1 MKRSVLSF
9 LILIAGVLVLGFSG
23 CTKEEEVD
31 LTDWTIPRFE
41 KEVAET
47 EEAVKPEEEAEK
59 AIIESRP
66 LTYVV
71 KKGDSISAIAKRHG
85 VSPQRLSE
93 ANDLE
98 LEGSKSI
105 IYPGQK
111 LIIPDVNKTIYYY
124 EK

>member
-1 MKRSVLSF
+1 MKKSVSSF

-31 LTDWTIPRFE
+31 LTDWSAPGLE

-47 EEAVKPEEEAEK
+47 EEAVKPEEEAEQV
-59 AIIESRP
+59 IIKP
-66 LTYVV
+66 QTLTYVV
-71 KKGDSISAIAKRHG
+71 KKGDSLSAIAKRHS

-93 ANDLE
+93 ANHLGLKD
-98 LEGSKSI
+98 SKSI

-111 LIIPDVNKTIYYY
+111 LIIPAIDTSIYYY